1 VNGNPGWEDWGPDG
15 RALDDKDQSCGMVN
29 TTVDKK
35 TMTREGRVELEE
47 RTLEGRERRDKGIE
61 YGAMTRLIQRLEN

>member
-1 VNGNPGWEDWGPDG
+1 M
-15 RALDDKDQSCGMVN
+15 AN

-35 TMTREGRVELEE
+35 AMTREGRVKLEE
-47 RTLEGRERRDKGIE
+47 WTPEGRERRDKEIE